1 MDRRN
6 RILERL
12 AQSVDLP
19 GEAIAGQTVVE
30 LVDDRRVLIENH
42 NGVTEY
48 GREKICVRV
57 RYGRVEICGCGLE
70 LARITK
76 DQLVITGRIQDV
88 VLHRRGN

>member
-12 AQSVDLP
+12 AQSADLP
-19 GEAIAGQTVVE
+19 CEAIPAQTVVE
-30 LVDDRRVLIENH
+30 LMNDRRVLIENH

-70 LARITK
+70 LARMTK
-76 DQLVITGRIQDV
+76 DQLVITGHIQDI
-88 VLHRRGN
+88 VLRRRGN